1 MPLDQALLKILA
13 CPVDK
18 GSLLYFDDE
27 LTLYNPRL
35 RRRYQISDDVPVM
48 LAGQAETVT
57 DAEHIRLVE
66 RAEAGSAIATL
77 D

>member
-1 MPLDQALLKILA
+1 
-13 CPVDK
+13 VDK

-48 LAGQAETVT
+48 IAGQAETVT
-57 DAEHIRLVE
+57 DAEHTRLVQ